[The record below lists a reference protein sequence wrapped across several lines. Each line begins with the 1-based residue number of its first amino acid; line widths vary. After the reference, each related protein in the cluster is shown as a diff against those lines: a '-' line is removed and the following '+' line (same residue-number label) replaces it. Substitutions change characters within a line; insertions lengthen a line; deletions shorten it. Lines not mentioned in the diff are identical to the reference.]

1 MKLDWLLFCFLLLF
15 WFVDIIW
22 LILFFQVY
30 LWFLFL
36 SLTLSFVRFI
46 SCLAETNWTAFDFAG
61 GESELVSGF
70 NVEYGG
76 GGLALNFFGFMRLSF
91 CIIFLVSDL
100 SYFFMLRLLLCLSCL
115 FGLVGP
121 YPGYVTIS

>member
-1 MKLDWLLFCFLLLF
+1 VLWLKLFLMKLDWLLFCFLLLF

-46 SCLAETNWTAFDFAG
+46 SCLAETNRTPFGFAE

-70 NVEYGG
+70 Y
-76 GGLALNFFGFMRLSF
+76 
-91 CIIFLVSDL
+91 IYI
-100 SYFFMLRLLLCLSCL
+100 
-115 FGLVGP
+115 
-121 YPGYVTIS
+121 